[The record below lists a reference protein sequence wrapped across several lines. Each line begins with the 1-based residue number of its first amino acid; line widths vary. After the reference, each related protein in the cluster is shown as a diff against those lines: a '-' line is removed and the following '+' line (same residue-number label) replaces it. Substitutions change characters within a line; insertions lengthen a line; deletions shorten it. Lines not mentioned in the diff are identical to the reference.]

1 MQDESLYLIFL
12 NAAIVN
18 NFVLALFLGIC
29 PFLGVSAKKE
39 TAWNMGLAVI
49 FVMLVSS
56 MAAYGINWLLTELDL
71 LFLRLICYIAVIA
84 SAVQLVEMFVKRF
97 SPALFRSL
105 GIFLPLITTNCA
117 ILGLALFQ
125 TAKEY
130 DFVQSLVYASG
141 AGAGFMLALMLMAG
155 LREKLALARVPS
167 VSQGA
172 ALSLMLA
179 GLLSLAFMGFA
190 GLGGSIG

>member
-1 MQDESLYLIFL
+1 MQAESLYTIFL
-12 NAAIVN
+12 NAAVVN

-97 SPALFRSL
+97 SPSLFRSL

-125 TAKEY
+125 TSKEY

-190 GLGGSIG
+190 GIGGSIG